1 MVFNPIIKKEIENKK
16 EIKTSIINDIDKTEE
31 LHLSQQ
37 KPSSELLEALKS
49 LHNPKNIESN
59 TILTNQQVLKLSLMN
74 WASQV
79 YGYRCFKYFIQL
91 FPRYRISGDDGRG
104 RKEVIEI
111 ANAIRTERMQ
121 EHERLMEQIR
131 GR

>member
-1 MVFNPIIKKEIENKK
+1 MVFQEKRKPVKIDE
-16 EIKTSIINDIDKTEE
+16 EIKTAIEKDIDRNDLEKT
-31 LHLSQQ
+31 QN
-37 KPSSELLEALKS
+37 KPSSDLMDALRT
-49 LHNPKNIESN
+49 LHNPQNIESN
-59 TILTNQQVLKLSLMN
+59 TILTNRQVLKLSLMN

-111 ANAIRTERMQ
+111 ANAIRTEHEQ
-121 EHERLMEQIR
+121 QHERLMEQIR

>member
-1 MVFNPIIKKEIENKK
+1 MVFQEKRKPVKIEE
-16 EIKTSIINDIDKTEE
+16 EIKTSIEKDIDRNDLENT
-31 LHLSQQ
+31 QN
-37 KPSSELLEALKS
+37 KPSSDLMDALRT
-49 LHNPKNIESN
+49 LHNPQNIESN
-59 TILTNQQVLKLSLMN
+59 TILTNRQVLKLSLMN

-111 ANAIRTERMQ
+111 ANAIRTEHEQ
-121 EHERLMEQIR
+121 QHERLMEQIR